1 MSNRPTVSIH
11 RYPVQSVAADYLR
24 AAAGMAL
31 TLGPLVFF
39 NLVPPMVYILGGLG
53 ALFLVFGIR
62 TLLRH
67 LAHVEVSAE
76 GVTMGGPAGSAVL
89 WQNLDAMSLNY
100 FTTRRDKQGG
110 WMQLKITEKG
120 RAVTLESSLPG
131 FDGIVAQAFHAARAN
146 GVALDP
152 RTLANLPALGIA
164 PPDDQASLDD
174 GSP

>member
-1 MSNRPTVSIH
+1 MSNISPVSIH
-11 RYPVQSVAADYLR
+11 RYPVQSVAADYVR

-67 LAHVEVSAE
+67 LAHVEVSTE
-76 GVTMGGPAGSAVL
+76 GVTMGGPAGNAVL
-89 WQNLDAMSLNY
+89 WRNIDAMSLNY

-131 FDGIVAQAFHAARAN
+131 FAGIVARAFEAARAN

-152 RTLANLPALGIA
+152 RTVANLPALGIL
-164 PPDDQASLDD
+164 PPDGESNVGD
-174 GSP
+174 GGP